1 MQGRL
6 SEVINGVIQEFPW
19 ASWRDEFAIA
29 SKIGIQTMEWTLDQK
44 DLYSNPLMSDAGQQE
59 ILQLCEHWSIS
70 IPSLTGD
77 CFMQQPFWKACG
89 KNQKNLLVDFENILR
104 ACGALKL
111 DLVVIPLVDNGS
123 LENLNQENVLIQILE
138 KYTPLIKAM
147 NLMVAFESDFPP
159 KELSR
164 FIGRLEPSVFGINYD
179 IGNSAALGF
188 IPNEE
193 FFHYG
198 QRVSNVHVKDRP
210 LGLTTVPLGL
220 GAANFDSVF
229 KNLSE
234 HNYCG
239 NYILQTARDSKG
251 NHAQVIEKYLL
262 QTKSWIERYES

>member
-6 SEVINGVIQEFPW
+6 SEVIDGVIQEFPW

-29 SKIGIQTMEWTLDQK
+29 SEIGVHTMEWTLDQK
-44 DLYSNPLMSDAGQQE
+44 DLYSNPLMTDEGQQK
-59 ILQLCEHWSIS
+59 IRQLCEQWSIS

-77 CFMQQPFWKACG
+77 CFMQYPFWKSRG
-89 KNQKNLLVDFENILR
+89 EIQRKLLVDFENILR
-104 ACGALKL
+104 ACGALKF
-111 DLVVIPLVDNGS
+111 DIIVIPLVDNGS
-123 LENLNQENVLIQILE
+123 LEDLNQENELVQILE

-147 NLMVAFESDFPP
+147 NLRVAFESDFPP

-164 FIGRLEPSVFGINYD
+164 FIGRLESSVFGINYD

-188 IPNEE
+188 IADEE

-198 QRVSNVHVKDRP
+198 QRVINVHVKDRP

-220 GAANFDSVF
+220 GDANFNSVF
-229 KNLSE
+229 RNLSK

-251 NHAQVIEKYLL
+251 NHAQVIKKYLL
-262 QTKSWIERYES
+262 LTKSWIKQYES